1 MFRLVEAGFASAGKP
16 DHRDRAPSGFLHFR
30 TADTLRR
37 ECRDLGLQ
45 IVTHE
50 IELVLVTLFGGMNRR
65 FRRRQRE
72 DEPSVASV
80 HRGESENVPEEG
92 TVGLR
97 ILAVDDDVRTKN
109 HEPPPS
115 SPMISEVMKNRT
127 FGFAGATPHPFP
139 LPAGEGRGEGPLCS
153 GAAAHHS
160 PSLRNSPPR
169 RNSRPVAN

>member
-115 SPMISEVMKNRT
+115 SPMISEVVKKSNSRIRRQ
-127 FGFAGATPHPFP
+127 P
-139 LPAGEGRGEGPLCS
+139 LT
-153 GAAAHHS
+153 
-160 PSLRNSPPR
+160 PSLSR
-169 RNSRPVAN
+169 RERAIEWRDLYVYLLR